1 MSKGKNKL
9 EKFSEF
15 DAFTNTLDYSHETRG
30 RWHEIFGNSNPI
42 VVEFACGKG
51 EYSIGLARMNPNIN
65 YIGVDIKG
73 NRLWKGAKI
82 ALEEKLDN
90 VRFLRIEIDK
100 APEYFAPNEVSES
113 WITFP
118 DPQPHKRNKR
128 LISGRF
134 LNIYRQIM
142 PATAKMN
149 IKSDSDLFYQTALE
163 QITLDNLICEANI
176 NDVYGLTP
184 VPEFLK
190 IRTFYESIWLAE
202 GKKIKYVRFQIGN
215 VKSDESKRLELPE
228 DMPFPPLTQTA

>member
-9 EKFSEF
+9 EKFAEF
-15 DAFTNTLDYSHETRG
+15 DAFPNTLDYSHETRG

-51 EYSIGLARMNPNIN
+51 EYSIGLARMNANIN

-82 ALEEKLDN
+82 ALEDGIEN

-100 APEYFAPNEVSES
+100 APEYFAPNEVSEA

-118 DPQPHKRNKR
+118 DPQPHKRPKR

-142 PATAKMN
+142 PSTAKMN
-149 IKSDSDLFYQTALE
+149 IKTDSDLFYQTALE
-163 QITLDNLICEANI
+163 QITLDQLICEANI
-176 NDVYGLTP
+176 DDVYNMSP

-215 VKSDESKRLELPE
+215 AKSDESKRLELPE